1 MKTAEDLK
9 QEILPWV
16 RGADRYN
23 QNLESHLEYAANE
36 IVKLSELYAAQQVAA
51 ERERI
56 KELEKQIERLKFDLD
71 FAKSLLAQYADNED

>member
-1 MKTAEDLK
+1 MYEKFGVSNKVDMMKNQFIGL
-9 QEILPWV
+9 
-16 RGADRYN
+16 AD
-23 QNLESHLEYAANE
+23 QGKIIIAMTE
-36 IVKLSELYAAQQVAA
+36 YAAQQVAA